1 MKNIIISLFA
11 LLLTVSIISC
21 DDFLDINDDPNNPS
35 NVSALLTLPSSEMKI
50 ATVMAGDYAVVG
62 GIWAQ
67 HWTQSHVASQY
78 RDEDRYAL
86 NRLDYQIPWL
96 ELYAGALLDLQ
107 KIEAE
112 ALASENWNLYLQAVS
127 LTAFTYQLLV
137 DWYDAVPYTD
147 ALKGEEGVT
156 APAYTPGAEIYADLL
171 VRLDDALAKDFTGEG
186 VAHIP

>member
-78 RDEDRYAL
+78 RDEDRYEL
-86 NRLDYQIPWL
+86 TRLDYQVAWT
-96 ELYAGALLDLQ
+96 EFYAGALVDLK
-107 KIEAE
+107 KIENE
-112 ALASENWNLYLQAVS
+112 AVATENWNLNLQSVSLQAF
-127 LTAFTYQLLV
+127 AFQILA
-137 DWYDAVPYTD
+137 DWY
-147 ALKGEEGVT
+147 
-156 APAYTPGAEIYADLL
+156 
-171 VRLDDALAKDFTGEG
+171 
-186 VAHIP
+186 